1 MLLHPL
7 TLFDDHRCCPI
18 ACLSAAT
25 LTCPADVEWLTLRE
39 CRIAQLHIRDVCET
53 AAITTTMRG
62 ALQVERLK
70 AAATGKQDKKDS
82 KKAKKEAKA
91 ARKEQRKAGK
101 QMAAALRPQAL
112 QAPGQALTNHLAIKQ
127 EERWALCCIGSPVP
141 V

>member
-1 MLLHPL
+1 M
-7 TLFDDHRCCPI
+7 
-18 ACLSAAT
+18 AAS
-25 LTCPADVEWLTLRE
+25 
-39 CRIAQLHIRDVCET
+39 
-53 AAITTTMRG
+53 TTIVRG

-70 AAATGKQDKKDS
+70 VAATGRQDKRDF

-101 QMAAALRPQAL
+101 QMAADLGSQAL

-127 EERWALCCIGSPVP
+127 EERCALCCIGPPVP

>member
-1 MLLHPL
+1 MH
-7 TLFDDHRCCPI
+7 
-18 ACLSAAT
+18 
-25 LTCPADVEWLTLRE
+25 
-39 CRIAQLHIRDVCET
+39 RIAQPHIRDVCGA
-53 AAITTTMRG
+53 AAITTVVRG

-82 KKAKKEAKA
+82 KKVRKEAKA

-101 QMAAALRPQAL
+101 QMAAALGPQAL

-127 EERWALCCIGSPVP
+127 EEWWARCCTGRPVP